1 MKSFFNGG
9 SKTIH
14 FGGINKNNKKQMKN
28 EAKSL
33 KQTEI
38 YLSTQMNGYLFE

>member
-14 FGGINKNNKKQMKN
+14 FSEINKNNKKQMKN

-38 YLSTQMNGYLFE
+38 YLSTQMNGYLFK